1 MFHSIAYHVF
11 FPILTILLPCHFD
24 FVCNYF
30 KLFPRCCQ
38 IIIWSFFCKYISW
51 NFCNFFL
58 KFVANFINSTINVA
72 ELKCAPLLTTIYIQF
87 YFSML
92 LSAVFYGA
100 HCAPLHC
107 YIQIDNHAIFLYLHS
122 KKLEVFCKSAL
133 YL

>member
-1 MFHSIAYHVF
+1 MCTRKI
-11 FPILTILLPCHFD
+11 
-24 FVCNYF
+24 CN
-30 KLFPRCCQ
+30 CQ
-38 IIIWSFFCKYISW
+38 LNTS
-51 NFCNFFL
+51 
-58 KFVANFINSTINVA
+58 NFIISTINVA

-100 HCAPLHC
+100 HCAQLHC
-107 YIQIDNHAIFLYLHS
+107 YIQIDNYAIFLYLHS